1 MKKFYSLF
9 TMLCLSLGMAAQNL
23 SLTVDGEPVEN
34 GSTFTKYYSSD
45 KVEVIP
51 GVLYNYGV
59 YPEVVLTS
67 AVNGNATVTLE
78 SVGKEGDVA
87 FCFGG
92 DCAYLDEKAGY
103 KAEKSK
109 ALRKNTAEDLQLHV
123 DHNEVGESTE
133 SYTRELKLTITQ
145 KEEVFT
151 CTLVIGVDPEKASIG
166 NLVPNKPVVF
176 ANNAINYSLDAEG
189 VLEVYSVTGAI
200 AMNKNIESKGNVSLS
215 GLSNGLYIYKIK
227 SGGKSFTGKIII
239 R

>member
-1 MKKFYSLF
+1 MKKFYSLI
-9 TMLCLSLGMAAQNL
+9 TMLCISLGMTAQNL

-34 GSTFTKYYSSD
+34 GSTFTKYYASD

-51 GVLYNYGV
+51 GVLYNYGI

-67 AVNGNATVTLE
+67 LVNGNATVTLE
-78 SVGKEGDVA
+78 SLGKEGDVA

-92 DCAYLDEKAGY
+92 DCAYLDEKVGY

-123 DHNEVGESTE
+123 DHNNSGESTE
-133 SYTRELKLTITQ
+133 PYTRELKLTITQ

-151 CTLVIGVDPEKASIG
+151 CTLILGYDAEKTSID
-166 NLVPNKPVVF
+166 NFISNKPVVF
-176 ANNAINYSLDAEG
+176 ANNAINYSLAAEG

-200 AMNKNIESKGNVSLS
+200 AMNKNIESRGNISLT

-227 SGGKSFTGKIII
+227 SGGKSYTVKIII